1 MGEQS
6 ERRPRRSARACRSS
20 PTSSKV
26 SRSAVAARSTSVAS
40 RWPPGSA
47 MCPDQGSPSRVARS
61 ISKNSPEASPSS
73 RISAIAAVRGP
84 ASGASGVR
92 SARERRI
99 RSRNEVRASALIRR
113 TIRESCRTM
122 RLLSQVH
129 GRFTLVHW
137 KNLIASRAMKARGFS
152 ISALLGACLLLFAV
166 RPARAFPGFL
176 ASKTKTEIKV
186 NSTQV
191 VLMKKANV
199 TAVTVMS
206 DYEGPLEP
214 FAMVLVVPADVAADR
229 VTTLKREY
237 VDRLDSISAP
247 RFHEYWEQDPCDA
260 GPVEQ
265 EWQRNMKADS
275 SSAFLGGGDMP
286 QSTQKVAKELSLDV
300 QAKQK
305 EGEYSFTLLGKEE
318 SVAGWLKSKGYNV
331 PAGAEQAVLPY
342 VQAGMRLVVAQ
353 VDTKRIELTGGDRAQ
368 LSPIRFWTE
377 QPYGKIP
384 DRVGLLNAGGKQ
396 ELIVYVLDPEQRYE
410 SKNYKNSFPPTNVE
424 VDFSVKER
432 IGEFYAALQDI
443 IAQKSPG
450 AFLNEYAWPSD
461 GCGQP
466 CATEPVAIA
475 ELLSLGGDV
484 FELSVPKEE
493 RQPKPPELT
502 KEEVAAFKEATKELK
517 PKERKAKEK
526 QAKEDRQIVATRK
539 ALVARHKYVLSRTH
553 YRYDDKSLPNDPQF
567 GPAGGAVEGGV
578 AQPKGQKAEASSDVV
593 PASEN
598 KYQVRYNNFHPWVP
612 VIQCPTP
619 DRYRWG
625 KAPRDYR
632 GLRKTWIAEDLTRKS
647 RTQIKPAAV
656 LKTAIPS
663 LGLSGSA
670 APAASSAAADA
681 GADAG
686 TGSAAAAGGKCGCS
700 VPGAPSKHAFLSM
713 LSALAG
719 LAFLYR

>member
-1 MGEQS
+1 MKV
-6 ERRPRRSARACRSS
+6 RLSS
-20 PTSSKV
+20 
-26 SRSAVAARSTSVAS
+26 
-40 RWPPGSA
+40 
-47 MCPDQGSPSRVARS
+47 
-61 ISKNSPEASPSS
+61 
-73 RISAIAAVRGP
+73 
-84 ASGASGVR
+84 
-92 SARERRI
+92 
-99 RSRNEVRASALIRR
+99 
-113 TIRESCRTM
+113 
-122 RLLSQVH
+122 
-129 GRFTLVHW
+129 F
-137 KNLIASRAMKARGFS
+137 
-152 ISALLGACLLLFAV
+152 SALLGAGLCLLSAA
-166 RPARAFPGFL
+166 PAQAFPGFL

-191 VLMKKANV
+191 VLMKKGNV

-206 DYEGPLEP
+206 EGASPLSS
-214 FAMVLVVPADVAADR
+214 FAMAVVVLADVAADR
-229 VTTLKREY
+229 VTTLQRAY

-286 QSTQKVAKELSLDV
+286 QSNQKVAKELSLDV

-305 EGEYSFTLLGKEE
+305 EGEYSFTLLGKDE
-318 SVAGWLKSKGYNV
+318 SVAGWLKSKGYAV
-331 PAGAEQAVLPY
+331 PAGAEQAVAPY

-353 VDTKRIELTGGDRAQ
+353 VDTNRIELVGGDRAQ

-377 QPYGKIP
+377 QPYSQIP
-384 DRVGLLNAGGKQ
+384 DRVGLINASGKPQ

-410 SKNYKNSFPPTNVE
+410 SKNYKNLFPPTNVE
-424 VDFSVKER
+424 VDFAVKER

-443 IAQKSPG
+443 IAQKNPG
-450 AFLNEYAWPSD
+450 AFLNEYAWSSD

-466 CATEPVAIA
+466 CATEPVAIS

-493 RQPKPPELT
+493 RQPKPPELS

-526 QAKEDRQIVATRK
+526 QAKEDRKTVAARK
-539 ALVARHKYVLSRTH
+539 ALVARHKYVVSRMH

-567 GPAGGAVEGGV
+567 GPASGAVEGGV
-578 AQPKGQKAEASSDVV
+578 AQPKGQKAEASMDVV
-593 PASEN
+593 PASQN
-598 KYQVRYNNFHPWVP
+598 KFQVRYNNFHPWVP
-612 VIQCPTP
+612 VIQCPNP

-656 LKTAIPS
+656 LKTPIPA
-663 LGLSGSA
+663 LGLTGA
-670 APAASSAAADA
+670 APAASAAVADA

-686 TGSAAAAGGKCGCS
+686 TAGAAKADGKCGCS
-700 VPGAPSKHAFLSM
+700 VPGAASGHPVWAM
-713 LSALAG
+713 LSALTG
-719 LAFLYR
+719 LALMYRRRR

>member
-1 MGEQS
+1 M
-6 ERRPRRSARACRSS
+6 
-20 PTSSKV
+20 
-26 SRSAVAARSTSVAS
+26 AS
-40 RWPPGSA
+40 
-47 MCPDQGSPSRVARS
+47 
-61 ISKNSPEASPSS
+61 
-73 RISAIAAVRGP
+73 
-84 ASGASGVR
+84 
-92 SARERRI
+92 
-99 RSRNEVRASALIRR
+99 
-113 TIRESCRTM
+113 IREPG
-122 RLLSQVH
+122 QPGAH
-129 GRFTLVHW
+129 GPTALARFGLECA
-137 KNLIASRAMKARGFS
+137 KNLIASRAMKARGTSFL
-152 ISALLGACLLLFAV
+152 ALLGAGLLLLAAA
-166 RPARAFPGFL
+166 PARAFPGFL

-186 NSTQV
+186 NSTQI
-191 VLMKKANV
+191 VLMKKGNA

-214 FAMVLVVPADVAADR
+214 FAMVLVVPADVSADR

-247 RFHEYWEQDPCDA
+247 RFHEYWEQDPCDP

-265 EWQRNMKADS
+265 EWQRSMKANA

-305 EGEYSFTLLGKEE
+305 EGEYSFTLLGKDE
-318 SVAGWLKSKGYNV
+318 SVAGWLKSKGYGV

-502 KEEVAAFKEATKELK
+502 KEEAAAFKEATKELK

-526 QAKEDRQIVATRK
+526 QAKEDRKTVAARQ
-539 ALVARHKYVLSRTH
+539 ALVARHKYVVSRLH
-553 YRYDDKSLPNDPQF
+553 YRYDDKSLPNDPEL
-567 GPAGGAVEGGV
+567 GVASGAIEGGV
-578 AQPKGQKAEASSDVV
+578 DQPKGPKGEASLDVA
-593 PASEN
+593 PASQN
-598 KYQVRYNNFHPWVP
+598 KFQVRYNNFHPWVP
-612 VIQCPTP
+612 VIQCQNPE
-619 DRYRWG
+619 RYRWG

-656 LKTAIPS
+656 VKTPIPS
-663 LGLSGSA
+663 LGLTGA
-670 APAASSAAADA
+670 VPAASAATADA

-686 TGSAAAAGGKCGCS
+686 TSAAAPTGKCGCS
-700 VPGAPSKHAFLSM
+700 VPGAPGSAAALSI
-713 LSALAG
+713 LSALTG
-719 LAFLYR
+719 LALLYRRRR

>member
-1 MGEQS
+1 
-6 ERRPRRSARACRSS
+6 
-20 PTSSKV
+20 
-26 SRSAVAARSTSVAS
+26 
-40 RWPPGSA
+40 
-47 MCPDQGSPSRVARS
+47 
-61 ISKNSPEASPSS
+61 
-73 RISAIAAVRGP
+73 
-84 ASGASGVR
+84 
-92 SARERRI
+92 
-99 RSRNEVRASALIRR
+99 
-113 TIRESCRTM
+113 
-122 RLLSQVH
+122 
-129 GRFTLVHW
+129 
-137 KNLIASRAMKARGFS
+137 MKARFLS
-152 ISALLGACLLLFAV
+152 FSALLSACLLLLSAA
-166 RPARAFPGFL
+166 PARAFPGFL
-176 ASKTKTEIKV
+176 ASKTSTAIKV
-186 NSTQV
+186 NSTQI
-191 VLMKKANV
+191 VLMKKGNV

-214 FAMVLVVPADVAADR
+214 FAMVLVVPADVSADH

-247 RFHEYWEQDPCDA
+247 RFHEYWEQDPCDP

-265 EWQRNMKADS
+265 EWQRNMKADA

-305 EGEYSFTLLGKEE
+305 EGEYSFTLLGKDE
-318 SVAGWLKSKGYNV
+318 SVAGWLKSKGYAV
-331 PAGAEQAVLPY
+331 PAGAEQAVQPY
-342 VQAGMRLVVAQ
+342 LQAGMRLVVAQ
-353 VDTKRIELTGGDRAQ
+353 VDTKRIELVGGDRAQ

-377 QPYGKIP
+377 QPYTSIP
-384 DRVGLLNAGGKQ
+384 DRAGLVNAGGKQ

-410 SKNYKNSFPPTNVE
+410 SKNYKNLFPPTNVE

-443 IAQKSPG
+443 IEQKSPG
-450 AFLNEYAWPSD
+450 SFLNEFAWPSD

-466 CATEPVAIA
+466 CATEPIVIA

-493 RQPKPPELT
+493 KQPKVPELT
-502 KEEVAAFKEATKELK
+502 KEEVAAFKEATKDLK

-526 QAKEDRQIVATRK
+526 QAKEDRKTVAARQ
-539 ALVARHKYVLSRTH
+539 ALLGRHKYVVSRVH
-553 YRYDDKSLPNDPQF
+553 YRYDAKSLPNDPQF
-567 GPAGGAVEGGV
+567 GPASGAVEGGV
-578 AQPKGQKAEASSDVV
+578 AQPKGQKGEASVDVV
-593 PASEN
+593 PASQN
-598 KYQVRYNNFHPWVP
+598 KFQVRYNNFHPWVP
-612 VIQCPTP
+612 VIQCPNP

-656 LKTAIPS
+656 LKTPVPS
-663 LGLSGSA
+663 LGLTGA
-670 APAASSAAADA
+670 APAASAAVADA

-686 TGSAAAAGGKCGCS
+686 TAASAKSDSKCSCS
-700 VPGAPSKHAFLSM
+700 VPGKVGNFGMLSM

-719 LAFLYR
+719 VAFLYRRRRSE

>member
-1 MGEQS
+1 
-6 ERRPRRSARACRSS
+6 
-20 PTSSKV
+20 
-26 SRSAVAARSTSVAS
+26 
-40 RWPPGSA
+40 
-47 MCPDQGSPSRVARS
+47 
-61 ISKNSPEASPSS
+61 
-73 RISAIAAVRGP
+73 
-84 ASGASGVR
+84 
-92 SARERRI
+92 
-99 RSRNEVRASALIRR
+99 
-113 TIRESCRTM
+113 
-122 RLLSQVH
+122 
-129 GRFTLVHW
+129 
-137 KNLIASRAMKARGFS
+137 MKARGYSF
-152 ISALLGACLLLFAV
+152 SALLGACLLLFTAA
-166 RPARAFPGFL
+166 PARAFPGFL

-186 NSTQV
+186 NSTQI
-191 VLMKKANV
+191 VLMKKGNV

-214 FAMVLVVPADVAADR
+214 FAMVLVVPADVTAEH

-237 VDRLDSISAP
+237 VDRVDSISAP
-247 RFHEYWEQDPCDA
+247 RFHEYWEQDPCDP

-265 EWQRNMKADS
+265 EWQRSMKANA

-305 EGEYSFTLLGKEE
+305 EGEYSFTLLGKDD
-318 SVAGWLKSKGYNV
+318 SVAGWLKSKGYAV
-331 PAGAEQAVLPY
+331 PSGAEQAVAPY

-353 VDTKRIELTGGDRAQ
+353 VDTNRIELVGGDRAQ

-377 QPYGKIP
+377 QPYAAVP
-384 DRVGLLNAGGKQ
+384 DRVGLVNASGKQQ

-410 SKNYKNSFPPTNVE
+410 SKNYKNLFPPTNVE

-432 IGEFYAALQDI
+432 IGEFYAALHDI
-443 IAQKSPG
+443 ILQKSPG
-450 AFLNEYAWPSD
+450 AFLNEFAWPSD

-466 CATEPVAIA
+466 CATEPIAIA

-502 KEEVAAFKEATKELK
+502 KEEAAAFKEATKELK

-526 QAKEDRQIVATRK
+526 QAKEDRNTIAARQ
-539 ALVARHKYVLSRTH
+539 ALLGRHKYVVSRLH

-567 GPAGGAVEGGV
+567 GPASGPVEGGV
-578 AQPKGQKAEASSDVV
+578 AQPKGQKAEASTEVA
-593 PASEN
+593 PASQN
-598 KYQVRYNNFHPWVP
+598 KFQVRYNNFHPWVP
-612 VIQCPTP
+612 VIQCPSP
-619 DRYRWG
+619 ERYRWG

-656 LKTAIPS
+656 VKTPIPA
-663 LGLSGSA
+663 LGLTGA
-670 APAASSAAADA
+670 APAASAAPPDA
-681 GADAG
+681 GVDAG
-686 TGSAAAAGGKCGCS
+686 TGSAAPAGKCGCS
-700 VPGAPSKHAFLSM
+700 VPGAPSSPAFVSL

-719 LAFLYR
+719 LAFLSRRRR